1 MMTGASVT
9 DWVENHIDPSA
20 GFKLL
25 GRTAE
30 DFLLI
35 EHRQG
40 QSCPVAVIGANPV
53 VMPADVAPVLAYAT
67 KPEFVVSIPSSASW
81 SGPAISMVHAVPA
94 GFGSLGDLGRAA
106 RDGDLSGYRNKGFG
120 FFERAISQHPNVRQ
134 LTRLYDAVF
143 VADRYSGRALTIALV
158 DAYNMSA
165 EDVRTTRA
173 KFGTFDIALK
183 MSSYGGV
190 TSAAAQAAGSIGAEA
205 MMFRDLMRRLSQ

>member
-1 MMTGASVT
+1 MVGGSVT
-9 DWVENHIDPSA
+9 DWVEKHIDSNA

-35 EHRQG
+35 EDRKG
-40 QSCPVAVIGANPV
+40 RTCPVAVVGAKPV
-53 VMPADVAPVLAYAT
+53 VMPADVAPVLAHAT
-67 KPEFVVSIPSSASW
+67 KPEFVVNIPSSSSW

-106 RDGDLSGYRNKGFG
+106 RQGDLSDYRNKEFG
-120 FFERAISQHPNVRQ
+120 YFERAIGQHSNVRQ
-134 LTRLYDAVF
+134 LSRLYDAVF
-143 VADRYSGRALTIALV
+143 VADRYSGRALTVALI

-165 EDVRTTRA
+165 EDVRAARA
-173 KFGTFDIALK
+173 KYGAFDVALK

-190 TSAAAQAAGSIGAEA
+190 TSAATQAAASMGAEA
-205 MMFRDLMRRLSQ
+205 MMFRDLMRRLAQ

>member
-1 MMTGASVT
+1 MMAGGSATA
-9 DWVENHIDPSA
+9 WVENHIDANA

-35 EHRQG
+35 EDRQG
-40 QSCPVAVIGANPV
+40 RTSPVAVIGAKPV
-53 VMPADVAPVLAYAT
+53 VMPADVAPLLAHAT
-67 KPEFVVSIPSSASW
+67 KPEFVVNIPSSASW
-81 SGPAISMVHAVPA
+81 SGPAIAMVHAVPA

-106 RDGDLSGYRNKGFG
+106 RQGDLSGYRNKEFG
-120 FFERAISQHPNVRQ
+120 FFERAIGQHSNVCH

-165 EDVRTTRA
+165 EDVRATRS
-173 KFGTFDIALK
+173 KYGTFDIALK
-183 MSSYGGV
+183 MSSYGGI
-190 TSAAAQAAGSIGAEA
+190 TSAAKQAAASMGAEA
-205 MMFRDLMRRLSQ
+205 LMFRELMRRLAQ

>member
-1 MMTGASVT
+1 MAGGSVT
-9 DWVENHIDPSA
+9 DWVENHIDSNA

-35 EHRQG
+35 EDRKG
-40 QSCPVAVIGANPV
+40 RTYPVAVVGAKPV
-53 VMPADVAPVLAYAT
+53 VMPADVAPVLAQAT
-67 KPEFVVSIPSSASW
+67 KPQFVVNIPSSASW

-106 RDGDLSGYRNKGFG
+106 RQGDLSGYRNKEFG
-120 FFERAISQHPNVRQ
+120 FFERAIGQHSNVCQ

-143 VADRYSGRALTIALV
+143 VADRYSGQTLTIALI

-165 EDVRTTRA
+165 EDVRAARA
-173 KFGTFDIALK
+173 KYGMFDVALK

-190 TSAAAQAAGSIGAEA
+190 TSAATQAAGSMGAEA
-205 MMFRDLMRRLSQ
+205 MMFGDLMRRLAQ